1 MGETTTTVDRD
12 VVITFPAQSGFL
24 GLCRVNVSAV
34 GGMLG
39 FDIDVLDDLRLAVTE
54 AVQWLLDGA
63 AEGAEATLRIGL
75 GSKSLSFSATCA
87 NQTGAASEIDDLA
100 SAILGATVDAFD
112 GSVLGGIRRIEFIR
126 SVIDEQ

>member
-1 MGETTTTVDRD
+1 MSETTTTVDGD

-34 GGMLG
+34 GGMLD

-63 AEGAEATLRIGL
+63 ADGAEATLRIEL
-75 GSKSLSFSATCA
+75 GSNSLSLTATCP
-87 NQTGAASEIDDLA
+87 NRPGAASEIDDLA

-112 GSVLGGIRRIEFIR
+112 GLVVEDIRRIEFTR
-126 SVIDEQ
+126 SVVDEQ